1 MIEKLLRK
9 DFVKIP
15 TNYMSRYFRT
25 LFIYFIFGCFVF
37 SNAQTD
43 SISKPNRIKIDGVA
57 AVIGDYVILD
67 SDIDKA
73 YIDLESQGIP
83 TSNIERCSLL
93 GKLME
98 DKLYAHHAEQ
108 DSLEVSDVEINDY
121 VGRTIDYFVQELGS
135 IENVL
140 EFYKKKDE
148 QSFRNELFDINRVQQ
163 LSQRMQANLVE
174 KIEVTPE
181 EVRTFFNKIPIDQ
194 RPVFGAEL
202 EIAQIVIEPTPTKE
216 EVERIIRRLET
227 MRNDVLENGSS
238 FSSKAILYSQDP
250 GSRSRGGRYTLNR
263 KRPVMVKEFRDQAYR
278 LREGEVSQP
287 FQTDFGWHIVTVDK
301 IRGQLIDVRH
311 VLLVPEISSKEL
323 KDAKD
328 KLDLIRKRIQDKEI
342 SFADAALEFSDDND
356 TATNGGVLINPA
368 SGDTRFEL
376 TKLDPAI
383 YNQILNLE
391 DNQISSPVLDEDR
404 SGNKKYKIL
413 KVTNRYD
420 QHQADFASDYVKI
433 KDLALKEKQL
443 DAIQNWM
450 SEKIDD
456 TFVNVNRSYRDCD
469 FSNKWVQ

>member
-1 MIEKLLRK
+1 MNKRFFNLCVLFLFGN
-9 DFVKIP
+9 FVSS
-15 TNYMSRYFRT
+15 Y
-25 LFIYFIFGCFVF
+25 
-37 SNAQTD
+37 AQTD
-43 SISKPNRIKIDGVA
+43 TIVTPTRIKIDGVA

-67 SDIDKA
+67 SDVDKA

-108 DSLEVSDVEINDY
+108 DSITVSDSEINDY

-135 IENVL
+135 MEKVL

-148 QSFRNELFDINRVQQ
+148 QSFRSELFDINRVQQ
-163 LSQRMQANLVE
+163 LSQRMQSNIVE
-174 KIEVTPE
+174 EIEVTPD
-181 EVRTFFNKIPIDQ
+181 EVRTFFDKIPKDQ

-202 EIAQIVIEPTPTKE
+202 EIAQIVIEPTPTE
-216 EVERIIRRLET
+216 SEVERTIRLLET

-238 FSSKAILYSQDP
+238 FASKAILYSQDP
-250 GSRSRGGRYTLNR
+250 GSRSRGGRYTLDR

-311 VLLVPEISSKEL
+311 VLLVPEISAKEL

-328 KLDLIRKRIQDKEI
+328 KLDLIRKRIQDGEI
-342 SFADAALEFSDDND
+342 AFVDAALEFSDDKD
-356 TATNGGVLINPA
+356 TAANGGVLINPT

-383 YNQILNLE
+383 YNQILNLDE
-391 DNQISSPVLDEDR
+391 NQISLPVLDEDR

-413 KVTNRYD
+413 MVTNRYD
-420 QHQADFASDYVKI
+420 QHQADFATDYVKI

-450 SEKIDD
+450 AEKIDD

>member
-1 MIEKLLRK
+1 MNKR
-9 DFVKIP
+9 FVI
-15 TNYMSRYFRT
+15 
-25 LFIYFIFGCFVF
+25 LFLFFHFGSSVLIY
-37 SNAQTD
+37 AQTD
-43 SISKPNRIKIDGVA
+43 SIVNPTRIKIDGVA

-67 SDIDKA
+67 SDVDKA

-108 DSLEVSDVEINDY
+108 DSITVSDAEINDY
-121 VGRTIDYFVQELGS
+121 VSRTIDYFVQQLGNM
-135 IENVL
+135 EKVL

-148 QSFRNELFDINRVQQ
+148 QSFRSELFDINRVQQ
-163 LSQRMQANLVE
+163 LSQRMQSNIVE
-174 KIEVTPE
+174 EIEVTPD
-181 EVRTFFNKIPIDQ
+181 EVRTFFDKIPVDQ

-202 EIAQIVIEPTPTKE
+202 EIAQIIVEPTPLE
-216 EVERIIRRLET
+216 SEVERTIRLLET

-238 FSSKAILYSQDP
+238 FASKAILYSQDP
-250 GSRSRGGRYTLNR
+250 GSRSRGGRYTLDR

-311 VLLVPEISSKEL
+311 VLLVPEISAKEL

-328 KLDLIRKRIQDKEI
+328 KLDLIRKRIQDGEF
-342 SFADAALEFSDDND
+342 SFADAALDFSDDKD
-356 TATNGGVLINPA
+356 TASNGGVLINPTT
-368 SGDTRFEL
+368 GDTRFEL
-376 TKLDPAI
+376 TKLDPTI
-383 YNQILNLE
+383 YNHILNLE
-391 DNQISSPVLDEDR
+391 DNQISPPILDEDR

-413 KVTNRYD
+413 MVTNRYD
-420 QHQADFASDYVKI
+420 EHQADFAKDYVKI

-443 DAIQNWM
+443 DAIEMWM

-456 TFVNVNRSYRDCD
+456 TFVNVNRSYRNCD
-469 FSNKWVQ
+469 FSNKWVK

>member
-1 MIEKLLRK
+1 MNKRFIILFLL
-9 DFVKIP
+9 F
-15 TNYMSRYFRT
+15 
-25 LFIYFIFGCFVF
+25 LFCSSVLSY
-37 SNAQTD
+37 AQTD
-43 SISKPNRIKIDGVA
+43 SIVNPTRIKIDGVA

-67 SDIDKA
+67 SDVDKA

-108 DSLEVSDVEINDY
+108 DSITVSDAEINDY
-121 VGRTIDYFVQELGS
+121 VSRTIDYFVQQLGNM
-135 IENVL
+135 EKVL

-148 QSFRNELFDINRVQQ
+148 QSFRSELFDINRVQQ
-163 LSQRMQANLVE
+163 LSQRMQSNIVE
-174 KIEVTPE
+174 EIEVTPD
-181 EVRTFFNKIPIDQ
+181 EVRTFFDKIPVDQ

-202 EIAQIVIEPTPTKE
+202 EIAQIVVEPTPTE
-216 EVERIIRRLET
+216 SEVERTIRLLET

-238 FSSKAILYSQDP
+238 FASKAILYSQDP
-250 GSRSRGGRYTLNR
+250 GSRSRGGRYTLDR

-311 VLLVPEISSKEL
+311 VLLVPEISAKEL
-323 KDAKD
+323 KEAKD
-328 KLDLIRKRIQDKEI
+328 KLDLIRKRIQDEEF
-342 SFADAALEFSDDND
+342 SFSDAALNFSDDKD
-356 TATNGGVLINPA
+356 TASNGGVLINPT

-376 TKLDPAI
+376 TKLDPTI
-383 YNQILNLE
+383 YNHILNLE
-391 DNQISSPVLDEDR
+391 DNQISPPILDEDR

-413 KVTNRYD
+413 MVTNRYD
-420 QHQADFASDYVKI
+420 EHQADFAKDYVKI

-443 DAIQNWM
+443 DAIEMWM

>member
-1 MIEKLLRK
+1 MNSWIRSICV
-9 DFVKIP
+9 F
-15 TNYMSRYFRT
+15 TF
-25 LFIYFIFGCFVF
+25 FGAIQFGH
-37 SNAQTD
+37 AQTD
-43 SISKPNRIKIDGVA
+43 SIPTPQRIKIDGVA

-67 SDIDKA
+67 SDIEKA
-73 YIDLESQGIP
+73 YIDLQSQGIP
-83 TSNIERCSLL
+83 TGNIEKCSLL

-108 DSLEVSDVEINDY
+108 DSLEVSDAEINDY
-121 VGRTIDYFVQELGS
+121 VARTIDYFVQELGS
-135 IENVL
+135 MEKVL

-163 LSQRMQANLVE
+163 LSQRMQASIVE
-174 KIEVTPE
+174 EIEVTPE
-181 EVRTFFNKIPIDQ
+181 EVRTFFDKIPVNQ

-202 EIAQIVIEPTPTKE
+202 EIAQIVIDPTPTDQ
-216 EVERIIRRLET
+216 EVEKTIRLLET

-238 FSSKAILYSQDP
+238 FASKAILYSQDP
-250 GSRSRGGRYTLNR
+250 GSRSRGGRYTLDR

-278 LREGEVSQP
+278 LREGEISQP

-311 VLLVPEISSKEL
+311 VLLVPEVSAKEL
-323 KDAKD
+323 GEAKE
-328 KLDLIRKRIQDKEI
+328 KLELIRKRIQDGEI
-342 SFADAALEFSDDND
+342 SFSDAALEFSDDKD
-356 TATNGGVLINPA
+356 TASNGGVLINPT

-376 TKLDPAI
+376 TKLDPEI

-391 DNQISSPVLDEDR
+391 DNQISPPVIEEDR

-413 KVTNRYD
+413 MVTNRYNE
-420 QHQADFASDYVKI
+420 HTADFANDYVKI

-443 DAIQNWM
+443 NTIQEWM

-456 TFVNVNRSYRDCD
+456 TFINVNRSYRDCD

>member
-1 MIEKLLRK
+1 MNKCFFIL
-9 DFVKIP
+9 FV
-15 TNYMSRYFRT
+15 
-25 LFIYFIFGCFVF
+25 LFLFGNFVL
-37 SNAQTD
+37 SYAQTD
-43 SISKPNRIKIDGVA
+43 SILKPTRVKIDGVA

-73 YIDLESQGIP
+73 YIDLQSQGIP

-108 DSLEVSDVEINDY
+108 DSITVSDAEINDY
-121 VGRTIDYFVQELGS
+121 VSRTIDYFVQQLGS
-135 IENVL
+135 MEKVL

-148 QSFRNELFDINRVQQ
+148 PSFRSELFDINRVQQ
-163 LSQRMQANLVE
+163 LSQRMQASIVE
-174 KIEVTPE
+174 EIEVTPD
-181 EVRTFFNKIPIDQ
+181 EVRTFFDEIPLDQ

-202 EIAQIVIEPTPTKE
+202 EIAQIVVEPSPTE
-216 EVERIIRRLET
+216 SEVERIIRLLET

-238 FSSKAILYSQDP
+238 FASKAILYSQDP
-250 GSRSRGGRYTLNR
+250 GSRSRGGRYTLDR

-311 VLLVPEISSKEL
+311 VLLVPDISAKEL
-323 KDAKD
+323 KEAKE
-328 KLDLIRKRIQDKEI
+328 KLELIRKRIQDGEI
-342 SFADAALEFSDDND
+342 TFSDAALEFSDDKE
-356 TATNGGVLINPA
+356 TAANGGVLINPT
-368 SGDTRFEL
+368 SGDTKFEL

-391 DNQISSPVLDEDR
+391 DNQISSPVLEEDR
-404 SGNKKYKIL
+404 SGNKKYKL
-413 KVTNRYD
+413 LMVTNRYD
-420 QHQADFASDYVKI
+420 QHEADYAVDYVKI

-443 DAIQNWM
+443 DAVQKWM
-450 SEKIDD
+450 GKKIDD

>member
-1 MIEKLLRK
+1 MIEKLFKR
-9 DFVKIP
+9 DFVKRP
-15 TNYMSRYFRT
+15 TKYMNKRLAV
-25 LFIYFIFGCFVF
+25 LFVLFFLGDFF
-37 SNAQTD
+37 SSYAQTD
-43 SISKPNRIKIDGVA
+43 SILTPTRIKIDGVA

-67 SDIDKA
+67 SDVDKA

-83 TSNIERCSLL
+83 TSNIDRCSLL

-108 DSLEVSDVEINDY
+108 DSITVSDSEINDY

-135 IENVL
+135 MEKVL

-163 LSQRMQANLVE
+163 LSQRMQANIVE
-174 KIEVTPE
+174 DIEVTPE
-181 EVRTFFNKIPIDQ
+181 EVRTFFDKIPPDQ
-194 RPVFGAEL
+194 RPIFGAEL
-202 EIAQIVIEPTPTKE
+202 EIAQIVVEPTPTE
-216 EVERIIRRLET
+216 AEVARTIRLLET

-250 GSRSRGGRYTLNR
+250 GSRSRGGRYTLDR

-287 FQTDFGWHIVTVDK
+287 FQTDFGWHILTVDK

-323 KDAKD
+323 KDAKT
-328 KLDLIRKRIQDKEI
+328 KLELIRKRIQDGDI
-342 SFADAALEFSDDND
+342 DFANAALEFSDDKD
-356 TATNGGVLINPA
+356 TATNGGVLINPT

-391 DNQISSPVLDEDR
+391 DNQISPPVIEEDR
-404 SGNKKYKIL
+404 SGNKKYKII
-413 KVTNRYD
+413 KVTNRYE
-420 QHQADFASDYVKI
+420 QHQADFATDYVKI
-433 KDLALKEKQL
+433 KDLSLKEKQL
-443 DAIQNWM
+443 DAIQKWM

>member
-1 MIEKLLRK
+1 MIGKLLKR
-9 DFVKIP
+9 DCNKIL
-15 TNYMSRYFRT
+15 TKYMNKR
-25 LFIYFIFGCFVF
+25 FVF
-37 SNAQTD
+37 LFLFFHFGSSVLIYAQTD
-43 SISKPNRIKIDGVA
+43 SIVNPTRIKIDGVA

-67 SDIDKA
+67 SDVDKA

-108 DSLEVSDVEINDY
+108 DSITVSDAEINDY
-121 VGRTIDYFVQELGS
+121 VSRTIDYFVQQLGNM
-135 IENVL
+135 EKVL

-148 QSFRNELFDINRVQQ
+148 QSFRSELFDINRVQQ
-163 LSQRMQANLVE
+163 LSQRMQSNIVE
-174 KIEVTPE
+174 EIEVTPD
-181 EVRTFFNKIPIDQ
+181 EVRTFFDKIPVDQ

-202 EIAQIVIEPTPTKE
+202 EIAQIIVEPTPIE
-216 EVERIIRRLET
+216 SEVERTIRQLET

-238 FSSKAILYSQDP
+238 FASKAILYSQDP
-250 GSRSRGGRYTLNR
+250 GSRSRGGRYTLDR

-311 VLLVPEISSKEL
+311 VLLVPEISAKEL

-328 KLDLIRKRIQDKEI
+328 KLDLIRKRIQDGEF
-342 SFADAALEFSDDND
+342 SFADAALNFSDDKD
-356 TATNGGVLINPA
+356 TASNGGVLINPA

-376 TKLDPAI
+376 TKLDPTI
-383 YNQILNLE
+383 YNHILNLE
-391 DNQISSPVLDEDR
+391 DNQISPPILDEDR

-413 KVTNRYD
+413 MVTNRYD
-420 QHQADFASDYVKI
+420 EHQADFAKDYVKI

-443 DAIQNWM
+443 DAIEMWM

-456 TFVNVNRSYRDCD
+456 TFVNVNRSYRNCD
-469 FSNKWVQ
+469 FSNKWVK

>member
-1 MIEKLLRK
+1 MNRLICNLIAIFLLGG
-9 DFVKIP
+9 FFW
-15 TNYMSRYFRT
+15 SF
-25 LFIYFIFGCFVF
+25 
-37 SNAQTD
+37 AQTD
-43 SISKPNRIKIDGVA
+43 SIITPTRIKIDGVA

-67 SDIDKA
+67 SDVDKA

-83 TSNIERCSLL
+83 TGNIERCSLL

-108 DSLEVSDVEINDY
+108 DSLEVSDAEINDY

-135 IENVL
+135 MEKVL

-148 QSFRNELFDINRVQQ
+148 QSFRTELFDINRVQQ
-163 LSQRMQANLVE
+163 LSQKMQASIVE
-174 KIEVTPE
+174 EIEVTPE
-181 EVRTFFNKIPIDQ
+181 EVRTFFDKIPVDQ

-202 EIAQIVIEPTPTKE
+202 EIAQIVVEPTPTSA
-216 EVERIIRRLET
+216 EVERTISMLET

-238 FSSKAILYSQDP
+238 FASKAILYSQDP
-250 GSRSRGGRYTLNR
+250 GSRSRGGRYTLDR
-263 KRPVMVKEFRDQAYR
+263 KRPVMVKEFRDHAYR
-278 LREGEVSQP
+278 LREGEVSKP

-311 VLLVPEISSKEL
+311 VLLIPEISAKEL
-323 KDAKD
+323 QEAKE
-328 KLDLIRKRIQDKEI
+328 KLELIRKRVQDGEI
-342 SFADAALEFSDDND
+342 SFSDAALEFSDDKD
-356 TATNGGVLINPA
+356 TAANGGVLINPS

-391 DNQISSPVLDEDR
+391 DNEISTTVLDEDR

-413 KVTNRYD
+413 MVTNRYD
-420 QHQADFASDYVKI
+420 QHEAEYVNDYVKI

-443 DAIQNWM
+443 DAIQKWM
-450 SEKIDD
+450 GDKIDD

>member
-1 MIEKLLRK
+1 MNKR
-9 DFVKIP
+9 
-15 TNYMSRYFRT
+15 
-25 LFIYFIFGCFVF
+25 FVF
-37 SNAQTD
+37 LFLFFHFGSSVLIYAQTD
-43 SISKPNRIKIDGVA
+43 SIVNPTRIKIDGVA

-67 SDIDKA
+67 SDVDKA

-108 DSLEVSDVEINDY
+108 DSITVSDAEINDY
-121 VGRTIDYFVQELGS
+121 VSRTIDYFVQQLGNM
-135 IENVL
+135 EKVL

-148 QSFRNELFDINRVQQ
+148 QSFRSELFDINRVQQ
-163 LSQRMQANLVE
+163 LSQRMQSNIVE
-174 KIEVTPE
+174 EIEVTPD
-181 EVRTFFNKIPIDQ
+181 EVRTFFDKIPVDQ

-202 EIAQIVIEPTPTKE
+202 EIAQIIVEPTPIE
-216 EVERIIRRLET
+216 SEVERTIRQLET

-238 FSSKAILYSQDP
+238 FASKAILYSQDP
-250 GSRSRGGRYTLNR
+250 GSRSRGGRYTLDR

-311 VLLVPEISSKEL
+311 VLLVPEISAKEL

-328 KLDLIRKRIQDKEI
+328 KLDLIRKRIQDGEF
-342 SFADAALEFSDDND
+342 SFADAALNFSDDKD
-356 TATNGGVLINPA
+356 TASNGGVLINPA

-376 TKLDPAI
+376 TKLDPTI
-383 YNQILNLE
+383 YNHILNLE
-391 DNQISSPVLDEDR
+391 DNQISPPILDEDR

-413 KVTNRYD
+413 MVTNRYD
-420 QHQADFASDYVKI
+420 EHQADFAKDYVKI

-443 DAIQNWM
+443 DAIEMWM

-456 TFVNVNRSYRDCD
+456 TFVNVNRSYRNCD
-469 FSNKWVQ
+469 FSNKWVK

>member
-1 MIEKLLRK
+1 MFLL
-9 DFVKIP
+9 F
-15 TNYMSRYFRT
+15 
-25 LFIYFIFGCFVF
+25 FGVIQFGY
-37 SNAQTD
+37 AQTD
-43 SISKPNRIKIDGVA
+43 SIPTPERIKIDGVA

-67 SDIDKA
+67 SDIEKA
-73 YIDLESQGIP
+73 YIDLQSQGIP
-83 TSNIERCSLL
+83 TGNLEKCSLL

-108 DSLEVSDVEINDY
+108 DSLEVSDAEINDY

-135 IENVL
+135 MEKVL

-163 LSQRMQANLVE
+163 LSQRMQASIVE
-174 KIEVTPE
+174 EIEVTPE
-181 EVRTFFNKIPIDQ
+181 EVRIFFDKIPVNQ

-202 EIAQIVIEPTPTKE
+202 EIAQIVIDPTPTDQ
-216 EVERIIRRLET
+216 EVEKTIRLLET

-238 FSSKAILYSQDP
+238 FASKAILYSQDP
-250 GSRSRGGRYTLNR
+250 GSRSRGGRYTLDR
-263 KRPVMVKEFRDQAYR
+263 KRPMMVKEFRDQAYR
-278 LREGEVSQP
+278 LREGEISQP

-311 VLLVPEISSKEL
+311 VLLVPEVSNNEL
-323 KDAKD
+323 REAKD
-328 KLDLIRKRIQDKEI
+328 KLELIRKRILDGEI
-342 SFADAALEFSDDND
+342 SFSNAALEFSDDQD
-356 TATNGGVLINPA
+356 TASNFGVLINPT

-376 TKLDPAI
+376 TKLDPEI

-391 DNQISSPVLDEDR
+391 DNQISPPVIEEDR

-413 KVTNRYD
+413 MVTNRYNE
-420 QHQADFASDYVKI
+420 HTADFANDYVKI

-443 DAIQNWM
+443 NTIQEWM
-450 SEKIDD
+450 AKKIDD
-456 TFVNVNRSYRDCD
+456 TFISVNRSYRNCD

>member
-1 MIEKLLRK
+1 MNKR
-9 DFVKIP
+9 FVI
-15 TNYMSRYFRT
+15 
-25 LFIYFIFGCFVF
+25 LFLFFHFGSSVLIY
-37 SNAQTD
+37 AQTD
-43 SISKPNRIKIDGVA
+43 SIVNPTRIKIDGVA

-67 SDIDKA
+67 SDVDKA

-108 DSLEVSDVEINDY
+108 DSITVSDAEINDY
-121 VGRTIDYFVQELGS
+121 VSRTIDYFVQQLGNM
-135 IENVL
+135 EKVL

-148 QSFRNELFDINRVQQ
+148 QSFRSELFDINRVQQ
-163 LSQRMQANLVE
+163 LSQRMQSNIVE
-174 KIEVTPE
+174 EIEVTPD
-181 EVRTFFNKIPIDQ
+181 EVRTFFDKIPVDQ

-202 EIAQIVIEPTPTKE
+202 EIAQIIVEPTPIE
-216 EVERIIRRLET
+216 SEVERTIRLLET

-238 FSSKAILYSQDP
+238 FASKAILYSQDP
-250 GSRSRGGRYTLNR
+250 GSRSRGGRYTLDR

-311 VLLVPEISSKEL
+311 VLLVPEISAKEL

-328 KLDLIRKRIQDKEI
+328 KLDLIRKRIQEGEF
-342 SFADAALEFSDDND
+342 SFADAALDFSDDKD
-356 TATNGGVLINPA
+356 TASNGGVLINPT

-376 TKLDPAI
+376 TKLDPTI
-383 YNQILNLE
+383 YNHILNLE
-391 DNQISSPVLDEDR
+391 DNQISPPILDEDR

-413 KVTNRYD
+413 MVTNRYD
-420 QHQADFASDYVKI
+420 EHQADFAKDYVKI

-443 DAIQNWM
+443 DAIEMWM

-456 TFVNVNRSYRDCD
+456 TFVNVNRSYRNCD
-469 FSNKWVQ
+469 FSNKWIK

>member
-1 MIEKLLRK
+1 MNSWIRSICV
-9 DFVKIP
+9 F
-15 TNYMSRYFRT
+15 TF
-25 LFIYFIFGCFVF
+25 FGAIQFGH
-37 SNAQTD
+37 AQTD
-43 SISKPNRIKIDGVA
+43 SIPTPQRIKIDGVA

-67 SDIDKA
+67 SDIEKA
-73 YIDLESQGIP
+73 YIDLQSQGIP
-83 TSNIERCSLL
+83 TGNIEKCSLL

-108 DSLEVSDVEINDY
+108 DSLEVSDAEINDY

-135 IENVL
+135 MEKVL

-163 LSQRMQANLVE
+163 LSQRMQASIVE
-174 KIEVTPE
+174 EIEVTPE
-181 EVRTFFNKIPIDQ
+181 EVRTFFDKIPVNQ

-202 EIAQIVIEPTPTKE
+202 EIAQIVIDPTPTDQ
-216 EVERIIRRLET
+216 EVEKTIRLLET

-238 FSSKAILYSQDP
+238 FASKAILYSQDP
-250 GSRSRGGRYTLNR
+250 GSRSRGGRYTLDR

-278 LREGEVSQP
+278 LREGEISQP

-311 VLLVPEISSKEL
+311 VLLVPEVSAKEL
-323 KDAKD
+323 GEAKE
-328 KLDLIRKRIQDKEI
+328 KLELIRKRIQDGEI
-342 SFADAALEFSDDND
+342 SFSDAALEFSDDKD
-356 TATNGGVLINPA
+356 TASNGGVLINPT

-376 TKLDPAI
+376 TKLDPEI

-391 DNQISSPVLDEDR
+391 DNQISPPVIEEDR

-413 KVTNRYD
+413 MVTNRYNE
-420 QHQADFASDYVKI
+420 HTADFANDYVKI

-443 DAIQNWM
+443 NTIQEWM
-450 SEKIDD
+450 GEKIDD
-456 TFVNVNRSYRDCD
+456 TFINVNRSYRDCD

>member
-1 MIEKLLRK
+1 MIERLLKR
-9 DFVKIP
+9 DFVKNP
-15 TNYMSRYFRT
+15 TNYMNRQFII
-25 LFIYFIFGCFVF
+25 LFSLLSLVSGY
-37 SNAQTD
+37 AQTD
-43 SISKPNRIKIDGVA
+43 NTLGPNKIKIDGVA

-67 SDIDKA
+67 SDVDKA

-83 TSNIERCSLL
+83 SSNIDRCSLL

-108 DSLEVSDVEINDY
+108 DSILVSDNEINEY
-121 VGRTIDYFVQELGS
+121 VSRTIDYFVQELGS
-135 IENVL
+135 MEKVL
-140 EFYKKKDE
+140 DFYKKKDE
-148 QSFRNELFDINRVQQ
+148 QSFRSELFDINRVQQ
-163 LSQRMQANLVE
+163 LSQRMQANIVE
-174 KIEVTPE
+174 EIEVTPE
-181 EVRTFFNKIPIDQ
+181 EVRTFFDKIPVGQ

-202 EIAQIVIEPTPTKE
+202 EIAQIVIEPTPTE
-216 EVERIIRRLET
+216 LEVKRTVQLLET

-238 FSSKAILYSQDP
+238 FASKAILYSQDP
-250 GSRSRGGRYTLNR
+250 GSRSRGGRYTLDR

-311 VLLVPEISSKEL
+311 VLLVPEISAKEL

-328 KLDLIRKRIQDKEI
+328 KLELIRKRIRDQEI
-342 SFADAALEFSDDND
+342 SFNDAALEFSDDND
-356 TATNGGVLINPA
+356 TAANGGVLINPA

-383 YNQILNLE
+383 YNLILNLE
-391 DNQISSPVLDEDR
+391 DNQITPPVLDEDR

-420 QHQADFASDYVKI
+420 QHQADFAIDYVKI

-450 SEKIDD
+450 GEKIDD
-456 TFVNVNRSYRDCD
+456 TFVNLNRSYRDCD
-469 FSNKWVQ
+469 FTNKWVE

>member
-1 MIEKLLRK
+1 MNSQFIILFSLLSL
-9 DFVKIP
+9 ISG
-15 TNYMSRYFRT
+15 Y
-25 LFIYFIFGCFVF
+25 
-37 SNAQTD
+37 AQTNNTLD
-43 SISKPNRIKIDGVA
+43 PNKIKIDGVA

-67 SDIDKA
+67 SDVDKA

-83 TSNIERCSLL
+83 TSNIDRCSLL

-108 DSLEVSDVEINDY
+108 DSILVSDNEINDY
-121 VGRTIDYFVQELGS
+121 VSRTIDYFVQELGS
-135 IENVL
+135 MEKVL
-140 EFYKKKDE
+140 DFYKKKDE

-163 LSQRMQANLVE
+163 LSQRMQANIVDE
-174 KIEVTPE
+174 IEVTPE
-181 EVRTFFNKIPIDQ
+181 EVRTFFDKIPVDQ

-202 EIAQIVIEPTPTKE
+202 EIAQIVIEPTPTELEIKRT
-216 EVERIIRRLET
+216 VQLLET

-238 FSSKAILYSQDP
+238 FASKAILYSQDP
-250 GSRSRGGRYTLNR
+250 GSRSRGGRYTLDR

-311 VLLVPEISSKEL
+311 VLLVPEISAKEL

-328 KLDLIRKRIQDKEI
+328 KLELIRKRIQDQEI
-342 SFADAALEFSDDND
+342 NFANAALEFSDDND
-356 TATNGGVLINPA
+356 TAANGGVLINPA

-391 DNQISSPVLDEDR
+391 DNQITPPVLDEDR

-420 QHQADFASDYVKI
+420 QHQADFAIDYVKI

-450 SEKIDD
+450 GEKIDD
-456 TFVNVNRSYRDCD
+456 TFVNLNRSYRDCD
-469 FSNKWVQ
+469 FSNKWVR

>member
-1 MIEKLLRK
+1 MNSWIRSICV
-9 DFVKIP
+9 F
-15 TNYMSRYFRT
+15 TF
-25 LFIYFIFGCFVF
+25 FGAIQFGY
-37 SNAQTD
+37 AQTD
-43 SISKPNRIKIDGVA
+43 SIPTPQRIKIDGVA

-67 SDIDKA
+67 SDIEKA
-73 YIDLESQGIP
+73 YIDLQSQGIP
-83 TSNIERCSLL
+83 TGNIEKCSLL

-108 DSLEVSDVEINDY
+108 DSLEVSDAEINDY

-135 IENVL
+135 MEKVL

-163 LSQRMQANLVE
+163 LSQRMQASIVE
-174 KIEVTPE
+174 EIEVTPE
-181 EVRTFFNKIPIDQ
+181 EVRTFFDKIPVNQ

-202 EIAQIVIEPTPTKE
+202 EIAQIVIDPTPTDE
-216 EVERIIRRLET
+216 EVEKTIRLLET

-238 FSSKAILYSQDP
+238 FASKAILYSQDP
-250 GSRSRGGRYTLNR
+250 GSRSRGGRYTLDR
-263 KRPVMVKEFRDQAYR
+263 KRPMMVKEFRDQAYR
-278 LREGEVSQP
+278 LREGEISQP

-311 VLLVPEISSKEL
+311 ILLVPEVSAKEL
-323 KDAKD
+323 REAKE
-328 KLDLIRKRIQDKEI
+328 KLELIRKRVQDGEI
-342 SFADAALEFSDDND
+342 SFSDAALEFSDDKD
-356 TATNGGVLINPA
+356 TASNGGVLINPT

-376 TKLDPAI
+376 TKLDPEI

-391 DNQISSPVLDEDR
+391 DNQISSPMIEEDR

-413 KVTNRYD
+413 MVTNRYNE
-420 QHQADFASDYVKI
+420 HTADFANDYVKI

-443 DAIQNWM
+443 NTIQEWM

-456 TFVNVNRSYRDCD
+456 TFINVNRSYRDCD

>member
-1 MIEKLLRK
+1 MNKR
-9 DFVKIP
+9 
-15 TNYMSRYFRT
+15 
-25 LFIYFIFGCFVF
+25 FVF
-37 SNAQTD
+37 LFLFFHFGSSVLIYAQTD
-43 SISKPNRIKIDGVA
+43 SIVNPTRIKIDGVA

-67 SDIDKA
+67 SDVDKA

-108 DSLEVSDVEINDY
+108 DSITVSDAEINDY
-121 VGRTIDYFVQELGS
+121 VSRTIDYFVQQLGNM
-135 IENVL
+135 EKVL

-148 QSFRNELFDINRVQQ
+148 QSFRSELFDINRVQQ
-163 LSQRMQANLVE
+163 LSQRMQSNIVE
-174 KIEVTPE
+174 EIEVTPD
-181 EVRTFFNKIPIDQ
+181 EVRTFFDKIPVDQ

-202 EIAQIVIEPTPTKE
+202 EIAQIIVEPTPTE
-216 EVERIIRRLET
+216 SEVERTIRLLET

-238 FSSKAILYSQDP
+238 FASKAILYSQDP
-250 GSRSRGGRYTLNR
+250 GSRSRGGRYTLDR

-311 VLLVPEISSKEL
+311 VLLVPEISAKEL

-328 KLDLIRKRIQDKEI
+328 KLDLIRKRIQDGEF
-342 SFADAALEFSDDND
+342 SFADAALDFSDDKD
-356 TATNGGVLINPA
+356 TASNGGVLINPA

-376 TKLDPAI
+376 TKLDPTI
-383 YNQILNLE
+383 YNHILNLE
-391 DNQISSPVLDEDR
+391 DNQISPPILDEDR

-413 KVTNRYD
+413 MVTNRYD
-420 QHQADFASDYVKI
+420 EHQADFAKDYVKI

-443 DAIQNWM
+443 DAIEMWM

-456 TFVNVNRSYRDCD
+456 TFVNVNRSYRNCD
-469 FSNKWVQ
+469 FSNKWVK